1 MKIVCISDTHSQISK
16 VEVPEGDLLIISGD
30 ATYQGTIEEV
40 SKFNMDLARIKPKL
54 KYGILFTPGNHDKG
68 FEKAP
73 DLFKS
78 ILTNA
83 TTLIHESIEIE
94 GFKIFASP
102 YAPAFGYGWAYN
114 VYRGQALKDK
124 WAQIPDQTQI
134 LISHG
139 PPMGILDT
147 VQLFNKR
154 TGETEI
160 EHVGCQDLYNRI
172 QELKNLNIHVFGHI
186 HSGYGQ
192 VEINGVTYV
201 NASVCTE
208 EYRPINKPIVFE
220 L

>member
-1 MKIVCISDTHSQISK
+1 MKIVCISDCHSQISK
-16 VEVPEGDLLIISGD
+16 VVVPEGDLLIISGD

-40 SKFNMDLARIKPKL
+40 SKFNMDLAPLKPKF
-54 KYGILFTPGNHDKG
+54 KHGILFTPGNHDKG

-94 GFKIFASP
+94 GFRIFASP
-102 YAPAFGYGWAYN
+102 YTPAFGYGWAYN
-114 VYRGQALKDK
+114 VFRGEDIKNK
-124 WAQIPDQTQI
+124 WAEIPDETQI
-134 LISHG
+134 LITHG
-139 PPMGILDT
+139 PSMGILDR
-147 VQLFNKR
+147 VQNFNGQKC
-154 TGETEI
+154 EWEV

-172 QELKNLNIHVFGHI
+172 QELKNLKIHVFGHI

-192 VEINGVTYV
+192 VEINGVRYV
-201 NASVCTE
+201 NPSVCTE
-208 EYRPINKPIVFE
+208 EYKPINSPIVVE